1 MTYEEYLAEED
12 FLMHHGVPGMR
23 WGIRRTPEQL
33 GHYIQR
39 KQKKISF
46 YQKKANEARAKGD
59 SKLYYKYLEK
69 QKKTSRLIEK
79 ARSKMPKAQEREEKR
94 EARHQAKLEKQAA
107 KKAEEKENF
116 LRTASAEELMERRG
130 EFSDDEIARA
140 IRRLQ
145 TAKQI
150 EDLNRQ
156 INLSRVQEQ
165 QRQKQAKFD
174 SAIGFANNIISGFN
188 KYEDVARIVN
198 KITGE
203 DTLTVFSDRGKKEYE
218 NLFREVNNSLDYSKI
233 MANRDKL
240 KPEDL
245 NKALDTYHKAKGEN
259 RTKTM
264 GALAAEIT
272 QATNTIKDYD
282 NRIATGRTEK
292 HTAQNNKT
300 TAESNYTAA
309 QTAVH
314 SAESDLRTAQHN
326 ERTKKQEL
334 KDAKQ
339 EWKDA
344 VKRADRMAASGNTS
358 AAAVL
363 RAAAAGKA
371 SVYHTKEAEYN
382 TARANVTAAQSHIDS
397 AKQAVNSAKETLDRR
412 TEELNQVN
420 ERLNSIIGE
429 RDQVTN
435 FIRDRRK
442 EVWLVNS
449 D

>member
-1 MTYEEYLAEED
+1 
-12 FLMHHGVPGMR
+12 MHHGIKGQK

-33 GHYIQR
+33 GHYIER
-39 KQKKISF
+39 KEKKISF

-69 QKKTSRLIEK
+69 QKKASKLIEK
-79 ARSKMPKAQEREEKR
+79 ARSKMPKAQEREEKYQLKQEKK

-156 INLSRVQEQ
+156 INLSRIQEQ
-165 QRQKQAKFD
+165 QRQKQEKFD
-174 SAIGFANNIISGFN
+174 SAMGFANKLITGFN
-188 KYEDVARIVN
+188 KYEDVARVVN

-203 DTLTVFSDRGKKEYE
+203 ETLTVFSDKGKKEYDA
-218 NLFREVNNSLDYSKI
+218 LFKEVNNSLDYSKI

-240 KPEDL
+240 KPEDF
-245 NKALDTYHKAKGEN
+245 NIVLDTYHKAKGVN
-259 RTKTM
+259 RTNVMK
-264 GALAAEIT
+264 ALGEEIT
-272 QATNTIKDYD
+272 QATDTIKDYD

-292 HTAQNNKT
+292 HTAQTNKT
-300 TAESNYTAA
+300 TAESDYTAA

-314 SAESDLRTAQHN
+314 SAESALRTAQYN
-326 ERTKKQEL
+326 ERTKKEEM
-334 KDAKQ
+334 KNAKQ

-358 AAAVL
+358 AAATL
-363 RAAAAGKA
+363 RVTAAGKA
-371 SVYHTKEAEYN
+371 SVYYTKESEYN
-382 TARANVTAAQSHIDS
+382 TARANVAAAQSHIDS
-397 AKQAVNSAKETLDRR
+397 AKQAVNSAKEALDRR

>member
-1 MTYEEYLAEED
+1 MTYEDYLEEED
-12 FLMHHGVPGMR
+12 FLMHHGIKGQK

-33 GHYIQR
+33 GHYIER
-39 KQKKISF
+39 KEKKISF
-46 YQKKANEARAKGD
+46 YQKKANEARAKGN

-69 QKKTSRLIEK
+69 QKKANRLIEK
-79 ARSKMPKAQEREEKR
+79 ARSKMPKAQEREEKYQIKQEKK
-94 EARHQAKLEKQAA
+94 EARHQAKLEKQ
-107 KKAEEKENF
+107 KEQF
-116 LRTASAEELMERRG
+116 LRTASAEELIERRG
-130 EFSDDEIARA
+130 ELSDDEINRA

-156 INLSRVQEQ
+156 INLSRVQEE
-165 QRQKQAKFD
+165 QRQKQEKFD
-174 SAIGFANNIISGFN
+174 SAIGFANKLITGFN
-188 KYEDVARIVN
+188 KYEDVARVVN

-203 DTLTVFSDRGKKEYE
+203 ETLTVFSDRGKKEYD

-245 NKALDTYHKAKGEN
+245 NTALDTYHKAKGVN
-259 RTKTM
+259 RTNVMK
-264 GALAAEIT
+264 ALGEEIT
-272 QATNTIKDYD
+272 QATDTIKDYD
-282 NRIATGRTEK
+282 NRIATGRSEK
-292 HTAQNNKT
+292 HTAQTNKT
-300 TAESNYTAA
+300 TAESDYTAA
-309 QTAVH
+309 QTTVH
-314 SAESDLRTAQHN
+314 SAESALRTAKN
-326 ERTKKQEL
+326 LERTKKQEM

-344 VKRADRMAASGNTS
+344 VKRADRMAASGNAS
-358 AAAVL
+358 AAATL
-363 RAAAAGKA
+363 RVTAAGKA
-371 SVYHTKEAEYN
+371 SVYHTKEAEYA

-397 AKQAVNSAKETLDRR
+397 AKQAVNSAKEVLDRR